1 MLMIWHAE
9 FKKKQET
16 TVWEVGTICLEH
28 TVINWVCASKTPAAA
43 GENFVTNLHVVTTFS
58 I

>member
-1 MLMIWHAE
+1 MIWHAE
-9 FKKKQET
+9 LKKKQET